1 MVRWGGVRYYAQITV
16 SSPTTEVKL
25 LQFSLHLVVNWNSVG
40 PHDAG
45 VDQRHL
51 VWTVQTG
58 AADAG
63 ILTPLSPEEKPDHR
77 SDTNVNIQSTTTW
90 DKHLFLYN
98 KLYFTVKLLL
108 TSVNEILTLEWMQL
122 IHFLRP
128 RRWTLDGRPHLHD
141 RYWNM
146 DETTQILHLILS
158 DMLLLSHVDR
168 C

>member
-1 MVRWGGVRYYAQITV
+1 MRRC
-16 SSPTTEVKL
+16 EVL
-25 LQFSLHLVVNWNSVG
+25 RSDYCELSYNGEVT
-40 PHDAG
+40 A
-45 VDQRHL
+45 
-51 VWTVQTG
+51 
-58 AADAG
+58 
-63 ILTPLSPEEKPDHR
+63 ILTSPRSQLKFRWATWCRSWPASPGLNRPDGSGRCRDSDPTQSRRETWH
-77 SDTNVNIQSTTTW
+77 SDTNVNNLSTTTW

-146 DETTQILHLILS
+146 DETTQVLHLILS